1 MRTLIIIITSILL
14 SLLLLRLRI
23 MKIVTKRAYAP
34 LIPDHDLAYS
44 VTIGG
49 PAPGAAGTP
58 QKRGP
63 LPPPTCGRGRLPTS
77 RAELRME
84 LGPQLPWHDAS
95 STYRNLPAT
104 ELMSTKRQRPGMSPA
119 SRLAMAME
127 AMVRLGMAAPSPLG
141 TSRPC
146 SLKASRRH
154 PARPLAAALAQG
166 HRFLGAQNFLRYV
179 THEELSNGINVHYLA
194 ADARNPD
201 GQAPTIIVIGLST
214 PIHAQEPGPIIIF
227 IMLFILWVI

>member
-1 MRTLIIIITSILL
+1 
-14 SLLLLRLRI
+14 
-23 MKIVTKRAYAP
+23 
-34 LIPDHDLAYS
+34 
-44 VTIGG
+44 
-49 PAPGAAGTP
+49 
-58 QKRGP
+58 
-63 LPPPTCGRGRLPTS
+63 
-77 RAELRME
+77 ME
-84 LGPQLPWHDAS
+84 LGPQLPWHNAS
-95 STYRNLPAT
+95 SYYRNLIAT
-104 ELMSTKRQRPGMSPA
+104 ILTPSKCQRPGLIPA
-119 SRLAMAME
+119 QRFARATG

-154 PARPLAAALAQG
+154 PARPMAAALAQG

-179 THEELSNGINVHYLA
+179 THEELSNGINVHDLA

-201 GQAPTIIVIGLST
+201 DQATTIIVIGLST